1 VAGGPA
7 RADHDPRRRHQPREA
22 VVPLAGRY

>member
-7 RADHDPRRRHQPREA
+7 RADHDLRRCHRPREA